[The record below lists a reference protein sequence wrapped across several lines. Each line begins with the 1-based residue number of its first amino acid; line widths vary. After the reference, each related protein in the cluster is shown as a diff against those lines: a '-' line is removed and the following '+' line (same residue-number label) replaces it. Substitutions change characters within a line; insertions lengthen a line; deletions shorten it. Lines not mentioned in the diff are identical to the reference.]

1 MRKKKAFSNENWVV
15 YNTTVY
21 ICLQINA
28 NPNKAVLNN
37 IKEYK
42 IYRGDYKK
50 KNSPKRK
57 KIISTHIHTKSL
69 LIYLEII
76 FNGYIYL

>member
-1 MRKKKAFSNENWVV
+1 M
-15 YNTTVY
+15 
-21 ICLQINA
+21 
-28 NPNKAVLNN
+28 
-37 IKEYK
+37 EYK
-42 IYRGDYKK
+42 IYCGDYKK

-76 FNGYIYL
+76 FNGYIYV